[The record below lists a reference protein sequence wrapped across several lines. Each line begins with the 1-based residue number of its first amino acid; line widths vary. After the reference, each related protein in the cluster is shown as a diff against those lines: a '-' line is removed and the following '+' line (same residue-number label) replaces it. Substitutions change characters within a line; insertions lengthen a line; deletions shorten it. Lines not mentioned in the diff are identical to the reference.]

1 MGNIVTSFRNSMVD
15 FSSAARHQQK
25 FLSKKHQKTNR
36 LIMTY
41 FYSTIAVA
49 GLVKQLLN
57 QNEEMI
63 NKLYKQ
69 YQIGYEER
77 KVQRNYHSLKDLI
90 EKDKFSLT
98 YDLSKEELERINY

>member
-1 MGNIVTSFRNSMVD
+1 MGNIVTTFRNSMVD

-25 FLSKKHQKTNR
+25 FLSQKHQKTNR

-41 FYSTIAVA
+41 FYSTIVVA
-49 GLVKQLLN
+49 GL
-57 QNEEMI
+57 
-63 NKLYKQ
+63 Q
-69 YQIGYEER
+69 YQIGYEEK